1 MPAQW
6 TLDDVPWEKFD
17 PAKVDPDLVKVV
29 KAASMVE
36 SNGRDYAAY
45 LCNVFEDDPDF
56 QQAATDWAEEEV
68 QHGVA
73 LGRWARMA
81 DESFDYETCFREFRE
96 GFKIDVGADASIRG
110 SRTGELIARCMVEVG
125 TSSYYTALAD
135 SAEEPVLKDI
145 CRKIAADELRHYRL
159 FYKNMKRYLD
169 RERLTLPRRM
179 WVAVSRITETED
191 DELAYAYFAAN
202 RDFDRY
208 DRKAC
213 GEAYIRRAYALYRPR
228 HLERAMAMVFKA
240 VGLDPQGRLS
250 RTMSRGAT
258 WFMQH
263 RVQKLAKSAGRPA
276 QRAAA

>member
-6 TLDDVPWEKFD
+6 TLDDVPWQKFD
-17 PAKVDPDLVKVV
+17 PAKVDPDIVKVV

-45 LCNVFEDDPDF
+45 LCNVFDDDPDF
-56 QQAATDWAEEEV
+56 QEAANDWAEEEV

-81 DESFDYETCFREFRE
+81 DESFDYETCFREFRA

-159 FYKNMKRYLD
+159 FYKNMKRYLES
-169 RERLTLPRRM
+169 ERLTLPRRM